1 MNIQHFKE
9 AKQSL
14 KNRPGLSLLVIVTMG
29 IGIALL
35 MTMLTTVYQQMR
47 VPLPNISQDR
57 YLILADARPVEDD
70 SAMEPWQLPSFSW
83 NDAQMLLTME
93 SPAITQSINF
103 TSRAII
109 EVDEQSVRPI
119 WAEGMAT
126 DHRFFTLFDA
136 PFLFGSPWNEE
147 ANMSGEAV
155 MVISKELNNTLFG
168 GENSVGKMLNAQGVR
183 ATIIGVMD
191 DWPIKSTFYD
201 RSFSDREM
209 HHMFVPLGFAIQSN
223 LMRSGVMYCLPEHR
237 QAIGD
242 VRRDDISRLMASD
255 CGWINVWAEMKS
267 EDDAREYNAMLNQ
280 FVQQQKSLGRYP
292 RDDVRTLVTNLDEL
306 VVMRGA
312 DDWSRTL
319 LVMAYLFFGVCLV
332 NTVGI
337 LLGKFLN
344 QSKRVSLYRALGASK
359 SYILKQYLI
368 EVLCLGLAGGI
379 AGLLLANL
387 GLEVMFQVE
396 MYQSDYDG
404 DPKVVRQYFTLDLKL
419 VFIAVAVSISSIVV
433 AGLYPIWKICN
444 IPPAS
449 QLKN

>member
-1 MNIQHFKE
+1 MIAQHIKE

-14 KNRPGLSLLVIVTMG
+14 KTRPGLSLLVVLTMG

-47 VPLPNISQDR
+47 VPVPHLSHDR
-57 YLILADARPVEDD
+57 YLVLADARPVEDD
-70 SAMEPWQLPSFSW
+70 RLLDAWQLPSFSW
-83 NDAQMLLTME
+83 NDAQQLLNMDA
-93 SPAITQSINF
+93 PIVGQSINF
-103 TSRAII
+103 TSRAIL
-109 EVDEQSVRPI
+109 EVDEPTTRPV
-119 WAEGMAT
+119 WAEGVAT
-126 DHRFFTLFDA
+126 DNAFFRLFDA
-136 PFLFGSPWNEE
+136 PFLFGGPWNQE

-168 GENSVGKMLNAQGVR
+168 GENSVGRMLNAQGVR
-183 ATIIGVMD
+183 TTIIGVMD
-191 DWPIKSTFYD
+191 DWPIKATFYD

-209 HHMFVPLGFAIQSN
+209 HHMFIPLGFAIQSN
-223 LMRSGVMYCLPEHR
+223 LMRSGAMYCLPEQR

-242 VRRDDISRLMASD
+242 VRRDDITRLMASD
-255 CGWINVWAEMKS
+255 CGWINLWVHMNS
-267 EDDAREYNAMLNQ
+267 TGDAQEYKAMLEQ
-280 FVQQQKSLGRYP
+280 FIQQQKALGRYP
-292 RDDVRTLVTNLDEL
+292 REEPDHLVANLKDV

-344 QSKRVSLYRALGASK
+344 QSKRVSIYRALGASK

-368 EVLCLGLAGGI
+368 EVLFLGFIGGLI
-379 AGLLLANL
+379 GLLLANL

-404 DPKVVRQYFTLDLKL
+404 DPKVVKQYFTLDWQL
-419 VFIAVAVSISSIVV
+419 VFIAIAVSISSIVV

-449 QLKN
+449 QLKL